1 MNNSKAEQE
10 RKVLNKKLL
19 KDTFKSEMN
28 EKKKY
33 QATISDFVFL
43 FIALC
48 LADLFI
54 KLIKIDYWLIE
65 ILIATIILM
74 ILNFVRDKIITKVNK

>member
-10 RKVLNKKLL
+10 RKKLNKKLL

-33 QATISDFVFL
+33 SATISDFVFL
-43 FIALC
+43 FIALS
-48 LADLFI
+48 LADLI
-54 KLIKIDYWLIE
+54 VRLIHIDYWLIE
-65 ILIATIILM
+65 ITITAIILM
-74 ILNFVRDKIITKVNK
+74 LLNFVRDKIIAKIKK